1 MSSALSLRELVIA
14 VDGPAASGKSSVS
27 RALARLLNATY
38 VNSGSFYRAITLLAI
53 SLPNPD
59 LLISELEKNRID
71 SRIENRQALVLLD
84 GRLLTEDEL
93 SAPAVNAN
101 VSHFSALPEVRQ
113 WLLGRLRAFAGHGP
127 LIMEGRDIGTVVF
140 PSAHFKFYLDANPAI
155 RAARR
160 RAQGI
165 RDSISSRDA
174 QDASRKEA
182 PLATAPDACVIDSTG
197 LTLEEV
203 VQKIHSI
210 IVGSGFSLH
219 ESASSVHES
228 HV

>member
-1 MSSALSLRELVIA
+1 MRSPLSPKELVIA

-27 RALARLLNATY
+27 RALAGLMNATY
-38 VNSGSFYRAITLLAI
+38 VNSGSFYRAVTLLAV
-53 SLPNPD
+53 SLPDPSA
-59 LLISELEKNRID
+59 LISELEKNRIG

-84 GRLLTEDEL
+84 GRSLTEDDL
-93 SAPAVNAN
+93 SSPAVNAN
-101 VSHFSALPEVRQ
+101 VSRFSALPEVRQ

-127 LIMEGRDIGTVVF
+127 LVMEGRDIGTVVF

-165 RDSISSRDA
+165 HDSISSRDA
-174 QDASRKEA
+174 QDASRTAA
-182 PLATAPDACVIDSTG
+182 PLATAPDARVIDSTG

-210 IVGSGFSLH
+210 IVGSAFFT
-219 ESASSVHES
+219 A
-228 HV
+228 